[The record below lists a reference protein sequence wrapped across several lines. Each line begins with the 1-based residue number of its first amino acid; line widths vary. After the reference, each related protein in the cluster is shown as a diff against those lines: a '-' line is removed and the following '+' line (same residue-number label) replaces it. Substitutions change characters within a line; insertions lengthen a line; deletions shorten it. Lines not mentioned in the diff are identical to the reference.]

1 MKRKKMQLIDLLCNS
16 RVGAVKIDV
25 IVRHSLTE
33 TCKSVLSSGRM
44 TQELSRL
51 LNSSY
56 DETVQFEPG
65 DRLAGVRYFDVETK
79 KMVLDLPN
87 RGFWFR
93 FRNVEQLLSI
103 CMPMSSPTIDQQR
116 NQQTL

>member
-1 MKRKKMQLIDLLCNS
+1 MKRKKMQLIELLCNS
-16 RVGAVKIDV
+16 RIGATKVDV
-25 IVRHSLTE
+25 IVRYATTQECRTVQTPSQ
-33 TCKSVLSSGRM
+33 M

-56 DETVQFEPG
+56 DETIQFEPG

-79 KMVLDLPN
+79 KIVLDLPN

-93 FRNVEQLLSI
+93 FYNVDQLLSLCI
-103 CMPMSSPTIDQQR
+103 PMSSPTISQQR
-116 NQQTL
+116 NQTL